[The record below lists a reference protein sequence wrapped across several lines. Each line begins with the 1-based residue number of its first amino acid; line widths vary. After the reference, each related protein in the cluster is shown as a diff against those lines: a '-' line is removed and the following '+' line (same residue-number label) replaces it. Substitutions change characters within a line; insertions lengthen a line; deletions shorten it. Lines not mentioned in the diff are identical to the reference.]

1 MAPICTAT
9 ALPRKE
15 QPVSRPGTFTL
26 TALLAAM
33 TAIGPLSTDMYLPSL
48 PAIAHAFDSST
59 AQAQFTISSYLVGF
73 AIGQLIYGPV
83 SDRYGRKPVL
93 LAAVAVYCA
102 ASFGCM
108 VSTSIDM
115 LIVFRTLQAL
125 GGCGGVV
132 LARAVVR
139 DLYSGARAGRELSL
153 ISMVMALAPV
163 VAPLIGGVVQTGFGW
178 RGNFVVLTASGL
190 LIAAAVWW
198 RLPET
203 LATRAPA
210 SSPLAMVRA
219 FGGFLRDGNFLAN
232 TGLVVLVFSGL
243 FAWISASAFVLQDLY
258 GLSSFAFGIAFAVG
272 SGGFMAGSAIA
283 SRYVGRLGLD
293 RVIGMGAAAQTIG
306 GGLMIVALALG
317 LRSAASLV
325 VPMAIYLSGLGL
337 VLPQAMAGA
346 MQPYRDRAGAA
357 SSLLGFLQQTGA
369 ALCGVIVGQLLG
381 DSAWPMAVAIAL
393 TGVASLILWMTTRGI
408 RQRALVGH

>member
-1 MAPICTAT
+1 
-9 ALPRKE
+9 
-15 QPVSRPGTFTL
+15 VSRPGTFAL

-48 PAIAHAFDSST
+48 PAIARAFDSST
-59 AQAQFTISSYLVGF
+59 AQAQLTISSYLVGF

-203 LATRAPA
+203 LERRAPA
-210 SSPLAMVRA
+210 SSPLAMARA
-219 FGGFLRDGNFLAN
+219 FGGFLHDGNFLAN
-232 TGLVVLVFSGL
+232 TGLIVLVFSGL

-306 GGLMIVALALG
+306 GLLMVAALALG

-381 DSAWPMAVAIAL
+381 DSAWPMAVAVAL

-408 RQRALVGH
+408 RQRALQGHH

>member
-1 MAPICTAT
+1 
-9 ALPRKE
+9 LFK
-15 QPVSRPGTFTL
+15 SGTFAL
-26 TALLAAM
+26 TALLAAL
-33 TAIGPLSTDMYLPSL
+33 TGIGPLSTDMYLPSL
-48 PAIAHAFDSST
+48 PAIAQAFDASI
-59 AQAQFTISSYLVGF
+59 AQAQLTISSYLVGF
-73 AIGQLIYGPV
+73 AIGQLVYGPV

-115 LIVFRTLQAL
+115 LIAFRTLQAL

-132 LARAVVR
+132 LSRAVVR
-139 DLYSGARAGRELSL
+139 DLYSGVRAGRELSL

-178 RGNFVVLTASGL
+178 RANFVVLTASGL

-203 LATRAPA
+203 LAERSPPMSL
-210 SSPLAMVRA
+210 SSMLRA
-219 FGGFLRDGNFLAN
+219 FGGFMRDGSFLAHA
-232 TGLVVLVFSGL
+232 GLVVLVFSGL

-258 GLSSFAFGIAFAVG
+258 GLSSLAFGIAFAVG
-272 SGGFMAGSAIA
+272 SAGFMIGSAIA

-293 RVIGMGAAAQTIG
+293 RVIGLGVAAQTIG
-306 GGLMIVALALG
+306 GLLMVAALLLG

-325 VPMAIYLSGLGL
+325 APMAIYLSGLGL

-357 SSLLGFLQQTGA
+357 SSLLGFFQQTGA

-381 DSAWPMAVAIAL
+381 NNAWPMATAVAL
-393 TGVASLILWMTTRGI
+393 TGVASLMLWAATRGI
-408 RQRALVGH
+408 RRRALEAHQH

>member
-1 MAPICTAT
+1 
-9 ALPRKE
+9 
-15 QPVSRPGTFTL
+15 
-26 TALLAAM
+26 M

-48 PAIAHAFDSST
+48 PAIAHAFNTST
-59 AQAQFTISSYLVGF
+59 AGAQLTISSYLVGF
-73 AIGQLIYGPV
+73 AIGQLIYGPI

-93 LAAVAVYCA
+93 LGAVAVFCA

-115 LIVFRTLQAL
+115 LIVFRTVQAL

-163 VAPLIGGVVQTGFGW
+163 VAPLIGGVLQTGFGW
-178 RGNFVVLTASGL
+178 RANFAVLTATGL
-190 LIAAAVWW
+190 MIAAAVWW

-203 LATRAPA
+203 LAQRAEAA
-210 SSPLAMVRA
+210 SPVAIART
-219 FGGFLRDGNFLAN
+219 FGGFLRDGSFMAHA
-232 TGLVVLVFSGL
+232 GLVVLVFSGL

-258 GLSSFAFGIAFAVG
+258 GLSSLAFGIVFAIG
-272 SGGFMAGSAIA
+272 SAGFLVGSAIA
-283 SRYVGRLGLD
+283 SHYVGRLGLD
-293 RVIGMGAAAQTIG
+293 RVIGLGVMAQAIG
-306 GGLMIVALALG
+306 GLLMVAALLIG
-317 LRSAASLV
+317 LRSAMSLV
-325 VPMAIYLSGLGL
+325 APMAIYLAGLGL
-337 VLPQAMAGA
+337 VLPQAIAGA

-357 SSLLGFLQQTGA
+357 SSLLGFFQQTGA

-381 DSAWPMAVAIAL
+381 DSAWPMAAAVAL
-393 TGVASLILWMTTRGI
+393 TGIASLILWVTTRGI
-408 RQRALVGH
+408 RQRALAAHH

>member
-1 MAPICTAT
+1 
-9 ALPRKE
+9 LFK
-15 QPVSRPGTFTL
+15 PGTFAL
-26 TALLAAM
+26 TGLLAAI

-48 PAIAHAFDSST
+48 PAIAHAFDTSFAR
-59 AQAQFTISSYLVGF
+59 AQLTISSYLIGF
-73 AIGQLIYGPV
+73 AIGQLIYGPI

-108 VSTSIDM
+108 VSSSIDM

-132 LARAVVR
+132 LSRAVVR

-178 RGNFVVLTASGL
+178 RGNFVVLTVSGL
-190 LIAAAVWW
+190 MMAAAVWW

-203 LATRAPA
+203 LAQRSAPMSP
-210 SSPLAMVRA
+210 SSLLRA
-219 FGGFLRDGNFLAN
+219 FGGFLRDGSFVAHA
-232 TGLVVLVFSGL
+232 GLVVLVFSGL

-258 GLSSFAFGIAFAVG
+258 GLSSLAFGIAFAVG
-272 SGGFMAGSAIA
+272 SAGFMAGSAIA

-293 RVIGMGAAAQTIG
+293 RVIGLGVAAQTIG
-306 GGLMIVALALG
+306 GLLTIAALLLG

-325 VPMAIYLSGLGL
+325 APMAIYLAGLGL

-357 SSLLGFLQQTGA
+357 SSLLGFLQQGGA

-381 DSAWPMAVAIAL
+381 DSAWPMAAAVAL
-393 TGVASLILWMTTRGI
+393 TGVASLVLWLTTRGI
-408 RQRALVGH
+408 RQSALEKHPH

>member
-1 MAPICTAT
+1 MF
-9 ALPRKE
+9 K
-15 QPVSRPGTFTL
+15 PGTFAL
-26 TALLAAM
+26 TGLLAAL
-33 TAIGPLSTDMYLPSL
+33 TGIGPLSTDMYLPSL
-48 PAIAHAFDSST
+48 PAIARAFDASVAE
-59 AQAQFTISSYLVGF
+59 AQLTISSYLVGF
-73 AIGQLIYGPV
+73 AIGQLIYGPI

-108 VSTSIDM
+108 VSSSIGM
-115 LIVFRTLQAL
+115 LIAFRTLQAL

-139 DLYSGARAGRELSL
+139 DLYSGTRAGRELSL

-178 RGNFVVLTASGL
+178 RANFVVLTASGL
-190 LIAAAVWW
+190 LIAAAIWW

-203 LATRAPA
+203 LAQRAAAASPA
-210 SSPLAMVRA
+210 SIARA
-219 FGGFLRDGNFLAN
+219 FGGFLRDGSFVAHA
-232 TGLVVLVFSGL
+232 GLVVLVFSGL

-258 GLSSFAFGIAFAVG
+258 SLSSLEFGIAFAVG
-272 SGGFMAGSAIA
+272 SAGFMTGSAIA
-283 SRYVGRLGLD
+283 SRYVGRYGLD
-293 RVIGMGAAAQTIG
+293 RVIGLGAVAQTA
-306 GGLMIVALALG
+306 GGLLMVAALLLG

-357 SSLLGFLQQTGA
+357 SSLLGFLQQSGA
-369 ALCGVIVGQLLG
+369 ALCGIAVGQLLG
-381 DSAWPMAVAIAL
+381 DNAWPMAAAVAL
-393 TGVASLILWMTTRGI
+393 TGIASLILWVTTRGI
-408 RQRALVGH
+408 RRRALQRHH

>member
-1 MAPICTAT
+1 
-9 ALPRKE
+9 LFK
-15 QPVSRPGTFTL
+15 PGTFAL

-48 PAIAHAFDSST
+48 PAIAHAFNTST
-59 AQAQFTISSYLVGF
+59 AGAQLTISSYLVGF

-93 LAAVAVYCA
+93 LGAVAVYCA

-108 VSTSIDM
+108 MSTSIDM

-132 LARAVVR
+132 LSRAVVR

-178 RGNFVVLTASGL
+178 RGNFVVLTVSGL
-190 LIAAAVWW
+190 MIAAAVWW

-203 LATRAPA
+203 LAER
-210 SSPLAMVRA
+210 SSPVTPSAMLRT
-219 FGGFLRDGNFLAN
+219 FGGFMRDGSFVAHA
-232 TGLVVLVFSGL
+232 GLVVLVFSGL
-243 FAWISASAFVLQDLY
+243 FAWISASSFVLQDLY
-258 GLSSFAFGIAFAVG
+258 GLSSLAFGIAFAVG
-272 SGGFMAGSAIA
+272 SAGFMAGSAIA
-283 SRYVGRLGLD
+283 SHYVGRLGLD
-293 RVIGMGAAAQTIG
+293 RVIGLGAAAQTV
-306 GGLMIVALALG
+306 GGLLMVAALLLG

-357 SSLLGFLQQTGA
+357 SSLLGFFQQTGA

-381 DSAWPMAVAIAL
+381 DSAWPMATAVAL
-393 TGVASLILWMTTRGI
+393 TGVASLALWLTTRGI
-408 RQRALVGH
+408 RRRALEKHPH